1 MNTWVLDQR
10 SASYQSLQTRETELR
25 SFPEFR
31 RERTRSRTSSG
42 NGKDSWVDS
51 SESGDDG
58 SGFFLF
64 RFMGSVGKE
73 KSI

>member
-25 SFPEFR
+25 SFLEFK

-42 NGKDSWVDS
+42 NGEDSWVVGS
-51 SESGDDG
+51 SESGDG
-58 SGFFLF
+58 SGFFLL
-64 RFMGSVGKE
+64 
-73 KSI
+73 